1 MTVSYSSIEENSP
14 AELGGVEKG
23 DFIVSIN
30 GIRTCGL
37 RNKTIVTLGKGLKIV
52 KFLIEFADYSKFIL

>member
-37 RNKTIVTLGKGLKIV
+37 RNKTIVTLGKSLKIL
-52 KFLIEFADYSKFIL
+52 KFLLNLLITLSL